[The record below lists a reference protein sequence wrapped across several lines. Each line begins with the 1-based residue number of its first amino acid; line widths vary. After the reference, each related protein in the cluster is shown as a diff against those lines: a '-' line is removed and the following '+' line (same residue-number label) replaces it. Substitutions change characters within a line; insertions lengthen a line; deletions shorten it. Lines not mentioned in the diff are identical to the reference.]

1 MLAID
6 WYSMQRKEK
15 KLNSPIYLFDTFDR
29 SKRLFVPLEQGK
41 VKIYTCGPTVYDFP
55 HIGNLR
61 AYIFSDIL
69 RKMFEFNNYQVLHV
83 INITDVGHLTSDADS
98 GEDKM
103 EVASHKQHQSAWDI
117 AKFYTEVFK
126 KNLGELNIAP
136 PTIWS
141 PATDHIQDQ
150 IDLIKKI
157 EVAGYAYT
165 TSDGVY
171 FDTSKLDNYGYL
183 ARLDIDGMEP
193 GYRVEFSGE
202 KRNPTDFALWKL
214 SGKQGERQME
224 WQSPWG
230 LGFPGWHI
238 ECSAMAMK
246 YLGKTIDVH
255 TGGID
260 HIPVHHTNEIAQSES
275 VTGQKFVNYWLHVAF
290 LTVES
295 QKMSKSAGTFI
306 TLQEVIDRHYDP
318 LAFRY
323 MALTSHYRA
332 GLNFTWEGLK
342 GAQKALASLREKMTQ
357 YPIEKVSV
365 DAESVKEFRGRINND
380 LNTPQALAF
389 LFEVVKSTLPDAVKR
404 VTMLELDKVLGLKLD
419 QVPTES
425 QIPQDVADLLAQ
437 RQQFRREKS
446 WSESDRVRQEII
458 AKGYDV
464 EDTPQGPRIVKKGL

>member
-1 MLAID
+1 M
-6 WYSMQRKEK
+6 E
-15 KLNSPIYLFDTFDR
+15 P
-29 SKRLFVPLEQGK
+29 GK

-61 AYIFSDIL
+61 AYIFSDTL
-69 RKMFEFNNYQVLHV
+69 RRMFEFNSYQVSHV
-83 INITDVGHLTSDADS
+83 INITDVGHLTSNADS

-103 EVASHKQHQSAWDI
+103 ELASRKQHQSAWDI
-117 AKFYTEVFK
+117 ARFYTEIFK
-126 KNLGELNIAP
+126 NNLIEMNIAS
-136 PTIWS
+136 PTVWS

-157 EVAGYAYT
+157 EAAGCAYT

-171 FDTSKLDNYGYL
+171 FDTSKFDSYGYL

-193 GYRVEFSGE
+193 GSRVEFNGE
-202 KRNPTDFALWKL
+202 KRNPTDFALWKF
-214 SGKQGERQME
+214 SIKQGDRQME

-306 TLQEVIDRHYDP
+306 TLKEVIDRHYDP

-323 MALTSHYRA
+323 MALTSHYRT
-332 GLNFTWEGLK
+332 GLNFTWEGLR
-342 GAQKALASLREKMTQ
+342 GAQKALVSLREKVAQ
-357 YPIEKVSV
+357 YQYEEVAP
-365 DAESVKEFRGRINND
+365 DGESLSEFRGRINND

-389 LFEVVKSTLPDAVKR
+389 LFEVVRSTLPDTVKR
-404 VTMLELDKVLGLKLD
+404 ATMLEFDKVLGLKLD
-419 QVPTES
+419 KIPAES
-425 QIPQDVADLLAQ
+425 EAPQDVVDLLVQ
-437 RQQFRREKS
+437 RQQFRREKN
-446 WSESDRVRQEII
+446 WQESDRIRREIV

-464 EDTPQGPRIVKKGL
+464 EDTPEGSRVIKKGL